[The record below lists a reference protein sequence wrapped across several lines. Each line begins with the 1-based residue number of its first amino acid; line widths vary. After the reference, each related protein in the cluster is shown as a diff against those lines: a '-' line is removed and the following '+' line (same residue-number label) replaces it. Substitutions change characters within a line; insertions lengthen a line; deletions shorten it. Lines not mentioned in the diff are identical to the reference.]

1 MDLWIGD
8 CPLSVEFNQLYKH
21 CRDPNILV
29 NDVCGSGMTN
39 IEFRRSLN
47 KEELEEWTLV
57 ELVNQVTLTPGRDES
72 FWVLEKKAK
81 YTTKSLY
88 AAMTFGGVKD
98 SLMMKAWNCRIPLKI
113 KLFLWMA
120 FHDKIQSA
128 VQLRKRKWAGPEEC
142 KLCGE
147 RETTDHILFMCPVAN
162 FMWILIR
169 DICGLVSA
177 PTTCA
182 ELAEILV
189 HRRASRFGALFLFLC
204 AGALWAIW
212 KTRNAL
218 VFDDKLMKNPPE
230 LVHKTK
236 AFLLNWKPL
245 LRQADK
251 AKLDDLLQALMVM

>member
-1 MDLWIGD
+1 
-8 CPLSVEFNQLYKH
+8 
-21 CRDPNILV
+21 
-29 NDVCGSGMTN
+29 
-39 IEFRRSLN
+39 
-47 KEELEEWTLV
+47 
-57 ELVNQVTLTPGRDES
+57 
-72 FWVLEKKAK
+72 
-81 YTTKSLY
+81 
-88 AAMTFGGVKD
+88 
-98 SLMMKAWNCRIPLKI
+98 MMKAWNCRIPLKI

-212 KTRNAL
+212 KNEERLGFRRQTHEESAGARPQDEGVSPKLEAVVASGRQGKAGRLTPGPNGYVISL
-218 VFDDKLMKNPPE
+218 VLS
-230 LVHKTK
+230 
-236 AFLLNWKPL
+236 
-245 LRQADK
+245 
-251 AKLDDLLQALMVM
+251 